1 MIELF
6 KYPVLTE
13 KSTRLIESDQYTF
26 DLDTKLTKTQIKI
39 LIEAIFGVKVSSV
52 NTHRPPR
59 KTRRVGLER
68 GSKASVKRVIITLK
82 AGETLRLIP
91 DE

>member
-26 DLDTKLTKTQIKI
+26 DLDTKLTKTQIKV
-39 LIEAIFGVKVSSV
+39 LIENIFGVKSEFSEYPSSTSQ
-52 NTHRPPR
+52 NTSRWSSKR
-59 KTRRVGLER
+59 IKKF
-68 GSKASVKRVIITLK
+68 SKASYYHFKSW
-82 AGETLRLIP
+82 
-91 DE
+91 

>member
-1 MIELF
+1 MLDLF

-26 DLDTKLTKTQIKI
+26 DLDVKLTKTQIKT
-39 LIEAIFGVKVSSV
+39 LIETIFGVKVSSV

-59 KTRRVGLER
+59 KTRRVGVQR
-68 GSKASVKRVIITLK
+68 GSKSSSKRVIITLK
-82 AGETLRLIP
+82 PGQNLKLIP
-91 DE
+91 E